1 MPSIT
6 KEEYAQ
12 LQAKATYPV
21 TEGWK
26 NGVLTVF
33 VPGKPMNPQDGKL
46 RHPLKK
52 AKTVAAWRDR
62 TGSRIYAQRIP
73 GLPWWTP
80 AAPKKITFTVYSRQA
95 FDDDNLSAVCKPV
108 RDALKD
114 MLIIVDDAPRHGH
127 AFKYTN
133 VVAPRQADVH
143 GIAIRI
149 ELAR

>member
-1 MPSIT
+1 MNVT
-6 KEEYAQ
+6 KEWVAQ
-12 LQAKATYPV
+12 QQAKASYPV

-33 VPGKPMNPQDGKL
+33 VPGKPMNPQAGDL
-46 RHPLKK
+46 RHHMKK
-52 AKTVAAWRDR
+52 ARATAEWRDR

-73 GLPWWTP
+73 WIPWWTP

-95 FDDDNLSAVCKPV
+95 FDDDNLAMVCKPS

-114 MLIIVDDAPRHGH
+114 MKIIVDDAPKHGH
-127 AFKYTN
+127 AFKYAN
-133 VVAPRQADVH
+133 EVRPKLADVH